1 MPPYYFNVK
10 SVQKKVK
17 ANELQQNPHLT
28 SDIQECKCWAINK
41 PVMLQ
46 KPMPQSIY
54 IVYTFKDQIIVKS
67 LLLQQTKHEQL
78 EFSSRHLR

>member
-1 MPPYYFNVK
+1 MNCSKNLIWP
-10 SVQKKVK
+10 Q
-17 ANELQQNPHLT
+17 T
-28 SDIQECKCWAINK
+28 SKNAINK